1 MLKSIA
7 KFPKP
12 KDITG
17 VRSWF
22 GLNNQV
28 NCFHQDHT
36 IMEPLWPFIKPLGTG
51 EKWGDQWGEEQSA
64 AFKTRADMILKVIK
78 AGVKSFEPG
87 RTTTLGT
94 DWSRTGMGFHL
105 SQKYCQCKARA
116 PGCCKMGWKTV
127 LAGSRFTTGA
137 ESR

>member
-36 IMEPLWPFIKPLGTG
+36 IMEPLWPFLKPLGTG

-94 DWSRTGMGFHL
+94 D
-105 SQKYCQCKARA
+105 
-116 PGCCKMGWKTV
+116 
-127 LAGSRFTTGA
+127 
-137 ESR
+137 